1 MEKINKKGILKFIF
15 KVSVSTLAIY
25 VVIQK
30 IDLVQ
35 TKNIILQVQIGWIL
49 LAIIAFNLSKFISSI
64 RLNRFFQ
71 RIGLNLPALY
81 NLKLYYVGMFYN
93 LFLPGGI
100 GGDGYKVYLL
110 NKSHKTKLKDLIA
123 ATLLDRISGL
133 VALVFLALLLSLF
146 LDLSFIGPWITWV
159 LIGLLVIYYP
169 FFYLIFRVLFG
180 KFISA
185 FNVSNIY
192 SLGVQLAQ
200 LLCAYLI
207 LKSLMVD
214 DLYIEYMT
222 LFLLSSIVAVLPFT
236 IGGVGARELVFIYGA
251 NYLMI
256 DKNTAVAFS
265 ILFFI
270 ITAFSSFI
278 GIFLETKLKNKN
290 QGLINFAQHLYKSN
304 ANKDRN

>member
-1 MEKINKKGILKFIF
+1 LEKINKKGILKFIF
-15 KVSVSTLAIY
+15 KVSVSAVAIY

-35 TKNIILQVQIGWIL
+35 TRNILLHVHVGWIF

-71 RIGLNLPALY
+71 SIQLFLPTLY

-110 NKSHKTKLKDLIA
+110 NKSHKTKLKDLISA
-123 ATLLDRISGL
+123 SLLDRISGL
-133 VALVFLALLLSLF
+133 SALVFLALLLSVF
-146 LDLSFIGPWITWV
+146 LDLSFIGSWISWV
-159 LIGLLVIYYP
+159 LPGILIIYYP
-169 FFYLIFRVLFG
+169 SFYLVFKLVFG
-180 KFISA
+180 KFIKA
-185 FNVSNIY
+185 FSVSNIY

-236 IGGVGARELVFIYGA
+236 IGGVGARELVFIFGA

-270 ITAFSSFI
+270 ITALSSFT
-278 GIFLETKLKNKN
+278 GIFFETKLKVWD
-290 QGLINFAQHLYKSN
+290 Q
-304 ANKDRN
+304 DEE

>member
-1 MEKINKKGILKFIF
+1 MEKINKKGILKFIL
-15 KVSVSTLAIY
+15 KVSVSALAIY

-30 IDLVQ
+30 IDLQQ
-35 TKNIILQVQIGWIL
+35 TKDILFHVHVVWIILAL
-49 LAIIAFNLSKFISSI
+49 IAFNLSKGIASV
-64 RLNRFFQ
+64 RLNHFFKS
-71 RIGLNLPALY
+71 IGLILPGMY

-110 NKSHKTKLKDLIA
+110 NKSNKTGLKDLIS

-133 VALVFLALLLSLF
+133 GALVFLAMFLSLF
-146 LDLSFIGPWITWV
+146 VDLSFIGPWMTWV
-159 LIGLLVIYYP
+159 LIVALVFYYP
-169 FFYLIFRVLFG
+169 AYFVVFRFFFG
-180 KFISA
+180 KFLDA
-185 FNVSNIY
+185 FTISNIL

-207 LKSLMVD
+207 LKALMVD
-214 DLYIEYMT
+214 SLYIEYMT
-222 LFLLSSIVAVLPFT
+222 LFLLSSVVAVIPFT
-236 IGGVGARELVFIYGA
+236 IGGVGARELVFIFGA

-270 ITAFSSFI
+270 ITAFSSFS
-278 GIFLETKLKNKN
+278 GIFFETKLKSDSRDSDK
-290 QGLINFAQHLYKSN
+290 IASMP
-304 ANKDRN
+304 

>member
-1 MEKINKKGILKFIF
+1 MEKISKKGILKFIF

-25 VVIQK
+25 VVVQK
-30 IDLVQ
+30 IDLQ
-35 TKNIILQVQIGWIL
+35 ETKNILAQLGIAWTLAAIL
-49 LAIIAFNLSKFISSI
+49 AFNLSKMISAA
-64 RLNRFFQ
+64 RLNRFFLT
-71 RIGLNLPALY
+71 IGLRLSALY

-110 NKSHKTKLKDLIA
+110 NRLYKTKLKDLVS

-133 VALVFLALLLSLF
+133 AALVFLALLLLLF
-146 LDLSFIGPWITWV
+146 VDLSFLGFWIFWV
-159 LIGLLVIYYP
+159 LIILLFVYYP
-169 FFYLIFRVLFG
+169 LFYLVCRLLFR
-180 KFISA
+180 KFIGIINIS
-185 FNVSNIY
+185 NVF
-192 SLGVQLAQ
+192 SLGVQGAQ

-207 LKSLMVD
+207 LKALSVN

-222 LFLLSSIVAVLPFT
+222 LFLISSVVAVIPFT

-270 ITAFSSFI
+270 ITALSAFT
-278 GIFLETKLKNKN
+278 GIFFETKLKGEP
-290 QGLINFAQHLYKSN
+290 QSTSSSSSMSASSS
-304 ANKDRN
+304 